1 MESRTGHPV
10 MMVMVEMV
18 MMEGQAVAAFVIKE
32 PLKGMAKV
40 ACIFLTHRNNEMI
53 HLIAKYFL

>member
-1 MESRTGHPV
+1 

-18 MMEGQAVAAFVIKE
+18 MMEGQAGAAFVIKE
-32 PLKGMAKV
+32 PLKGMVKV